1 MPQSRKTE
9 HETKITYKLK
19 KIAIIDK
26 TYLFKRIHLM
36 KHLPI
41 CVPAFKVIEME
52 NGLKWKVE
60 KIQTS

>member
-26 TYLFKRIHLM
+26 TYLFKGIHLM

-52 NGLKWKVE
+52 NGLK
-60 KIQTS
+60 